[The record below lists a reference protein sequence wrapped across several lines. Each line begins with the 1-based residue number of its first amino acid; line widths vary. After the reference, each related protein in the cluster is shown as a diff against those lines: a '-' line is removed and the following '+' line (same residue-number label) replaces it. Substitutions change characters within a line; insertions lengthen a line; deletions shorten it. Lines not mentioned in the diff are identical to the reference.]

1 MSPPGL
7 RAGFVTTAR
16 SLSCVAVLHARAA
29 ANRNAGTVWL
39 GALSVSGL
47 TAYVGLLHYGV
58 AKLGEMLLVTA
69 ASGAVGSIVGQSGRI
84 WGCRVVGVAGG
95 EAKCGHVTGALRF
108 DACVNRRAGDLGAVA
123 KRSAQRYQAL
133 TF

>member
-58 AKLGEMLLVTA
+58 PKPGEMLLASA
-69 ASGAVGSIVGQSGRI
+69 ASGATPAMSGLAA
-84 WGCRVVGVAGG
+84 RVTAM
-95 EAKCGHVTGALRF
+95 KP
-108 DACVNRRAGDLGAVA
+108 
-123 KRSAQRYQAL
+123 SA
-133 TF
+133 